1 MVVGVVVMV
10 TRTKTVVLYTKKML
24 KNKRRIYQQQSTLYY
39 KLQRLV
45 MDKVKSLLISF
56 LCPHI

>member
-1 MVVGVVVMV
+1 MVVGIVVMV
-10 TRTKTVVLYTKKML
+10 TRTKTVVLYTNKVY
-24 KNKRRIYQQQSTLYY
+24 KNKRRIYKQQSTL

-45 MDKVKSLLISF
+45 IDKVKSLLISF

>member
-10 TRTKTVVLYTKKML
+10 TRTKTVVLYTNKVY
-24 KNKRRIYQQQSTLYY
+24 KNKRRIYKQQSTL

-45 MDKVKSLLISF
+45 IDKVKSLLISF